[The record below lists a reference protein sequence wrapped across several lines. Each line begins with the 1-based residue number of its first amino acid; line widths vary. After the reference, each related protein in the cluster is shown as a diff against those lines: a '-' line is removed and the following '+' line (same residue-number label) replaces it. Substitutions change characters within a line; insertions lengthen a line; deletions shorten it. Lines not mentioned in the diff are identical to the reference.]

1 MLRRFVITIW
11 ALASLHAGA
20 SFASTP
26 GGSGLDYPSVWKC
39 DTSKFNWYC
48 QVDETTQDDTK
59 EAAIP
64 KKPKTREERA
74 LEELEKLRKEL
85 ESKRALALMERTPEN
100 LKAYITA
107 QEKMMNM
114 ASEFSDVWRRVIWQN
129 PELNYELRRPANNAA
144 IATYTNTRKAA
155 EKRTLDEINKEW
167 GVFFFFRSD
176 CPYCH
181 RLAPTLK
188 FLSDAYGVTVFPI
201 SVDGGALPEYPRPQR
216 DNGLAAK
223 LGVSQVPML
232 VLGNI
237 KDKRLIPLGS
247 GVISAQDVIE
257 RIYILTSTKPGELY

>member
-1 MLRRFVITIW
+1 MFRAS
-11 ALASLHAGA
+11 ALIALFLHCGLVFANTAAGN
-20 SFASTP
+20 
-26 GGSGLDYPSVWKC
+26 GLDYPSAWEC
-39 DTSKFNWYC
+39 NTSKFNWYC
-48 QVDETTQDDTK
+48 QVDEATQDDKK
-59 EAAIP
+59 EAATP

-85 ESKRALALMERTPEN
+85 EAKKALALMERTPEN

-129 PELNYELRRPANNAA
+129 PELNYELKRPVNNAA
-144 IATYTNTRKAA
+144 IATYNSNRKAV
-155 EKRTLDEINKEW
+155 EKNTLDEINKEW

-181 RLAPTLK
+181 RMAPTLK
-188 FLSDAYGVTVFPI
+188 FLAETYGITVFPI
-201 SVDGGALPEYPRPQR
+201 SIDGIGLPEFPNPQR
-216 DNGLAAK
+216 DNGLVAK
-223 LGVSQVPML
+223 LGIQQVPML

-237 KDKRLIPLGS
+237 KDKRLIMLGS